1 MSVEAETPVSEA
13 PPAPPATAVP
23 PVAVAGSPDAR
34 GPATVLFG
42 LTFAQLLLVLG
53 WPVVVA
59 GLFFV
64 LIGASKQD
72 VREVVDGVKVRPP
85 VKVIFV
91 TDHVSRL
98 ISRGMSTDDA
108 LLQMQ
113 KEVEGLRKAGYI
125 VLDGSAVMAAP
136 EAVEVR

>member
-1 MSVEAETPVSEA
+1 MSVETETPVAQATPA
-13 PPAPPATAVP
+13 PPAPPEA
-23 PVAVAGSPDAR
+23 PVASAESPDAR
-34 GPATVLFG
+34 GSSTVLFG
-42 LTFAQLLLVLG
+42 LTFGQLLLVLG

-64 LIGASKQD
+64 LIGASKRD

-98 ISRGMSTDDA
+98 IGRGMSTDDA

-136 EAVEVR
+136 EAVAVR

>member
-1 MSVEAETPVSEA
+1 MSVDTETPVAQASPA
-13 PPAPPATAVP
+13 PPAPPVSPVATATH
-23 PVAVAGSPDAR
+23 DAR
-34 GPATVLFG
+34 GPVSVLFG
-42 LTFAQLLLVLG
+42 LTFMQLLLVLG

-64 LIGASKQD
+64 LVGASKQD

-125 VLDGSAVMAAP
+125 VLDGSSVMAAP